1 MTTPFYQYFTI
12 YIIIFIIIFLWY
24 LIIKENKKYK
34 EISKFPG
41 ISKDIAFVL
50 DKNITS
56 EEVIKTIKKAGG
68 KLLTK
73 IEVFDLYVDSSLGEN
88 NKSLAF
94 SLYFEDPNKTLTLDE
109 ITEIFDRIA
118 IDVEKKHNAKL
129 RNN

>member
-1 MTTPFYQYFTI
+1 M
-12 YIIIFIIIFLWY
+12 
-24 LIIKENKKYK
+24 K
-34 EISKFPG
+34 
-41 ISKDIAFVL
+41 
-50 DKNITS
+50 
-56 EEVIKTIKKAGG
+56 
-68 KLLTK
+68 
-73 IEVFDLYVDSSLGEN
+73 GEN

>member
-1 MTTPFYQYFTI
+1 M
-12 YIIIFIIIFLWY
+12 
-24 LIIKENKKYK
+24 KYK

-50 DKNITS
+50 DKNTTS

>member
-1 MTTPFYQYFTI
+1 M
-12 YIIIFIIIFLWY
+12 
-24 LIIKENKKYK
+24 KYK

-94 SLYFEDPNKTLTLDE
+94 S
-109 ITEIFDRIA
+109 
-118 IDVEKKHNAKL
+118 
-129 RNN
+129 